1 MFPFPGDPMD
11 RTHADKFAELL
22 TRVQKPARYVAG
34 EQGAPENTQPGP
46 GQVRVA
52 LVFPDTYEIGMSHL
66 GLRVL
71 RHVLE
76 QRDGIFVDIVFSPW
90 TDMER
95 EMRAA
100 GVPLL
105 GHFSRIPVRDFDLV
119 GFSLQSE
126 LTYTTVLNLI
136 DLAGLPLH
144 SAERG
149 PEGPVVL
156 AGGPCAWN
164 PEPLADFIDLF
175 FIGDGEEG
183 LPELAELARSMGPV
197 REGNR
202 GRFLEAATKVT
213 GVYVP
218 SIPSPDGV
226 ERRLLAEL
234 SPEHIPARPLV
245 PVTGIVQ
252 DRLALEIMRGC
263 SRGCRFCSAGYIYRP
278 VRERDPDQVV
288 EAAQQGIEA
297 SGWEEVG
304 LVSLSSSD
312 HSRIEEIIG
321 KLNSRMACRR
331 VSVSLPSLRAD
342 KLSPELVRMV
352 KAVRKSGFT
361 FAPEAGT
368 ERLRRVINKNLSRE
382 ELLETV
388 STVYAEGW
396 KLVKLYFMIGLPGER
411 EEDLEGIIDLAQ
423 EVSRLGRRG
432 KGRPSRANI
441 SLSPFVPKPHTPF
454 QWAAFGPVEQLNRH
468 LSKLR
473 ERLSR
478 IPGITV
484 KWHEPDLALIEAVLA
499 RGGRSVGRALELA
512 WSKGLKLES
521 WSENCSPAIWAEA
534 FAEAGL
540 DPEKETAQRDPEATL
555 PWDFIHTGLRRSFL
569 VKEWQRALAEEET
582 PDCRTSGCTGC
593 GLSKDECDFLRW
605 EIEGEGPAVMA
616 PTGGAEATAAI
627 PAVRTDSENEQR
639 DPLLYRFTFSK
650 EGPAV
655 LISHLDLIRAFERG
669 VRAAGLRPDYSKGF
683 SPRPRFSYGPPL
695 PLGHSGLA
703 EFFEG
708 RFIEPLDPE
717 THRREINRALPEGL
731 RVRAVE
737 RLPGR
742 WVSLFGK
749 LVSADYHVVF
759 PTSAGGERPLRDA
772 DEVAGALERFQE
784 RQTWPAE
791 SVGKSGKP
799 RSVDLKQD
807 VLQLEQP
814 DGENQPDLLFRLRLN
829 TGEAPVAG
837 WRLALG
843 EIFGLEPAEVN
854 RLRITRTGFGTGNRV
869 G

>member
-1 MFPFPGDPMD
+1 MD
-11 RTHADKFAELL
+11 RSAADVFEELL
-22 TRVQKPARYVAG
+22 TRVEKPARYVAG
-34 EQGAPENTQPGP
+34 EQGAPRDPRPGP
-46 GQVRVA
+46 DQVRVA

-66 GLRVL
+66 GLRIL

-76 QRDGIFVDIVFSPW
+76 ERAGVFVDLVFSPW

-95 EMRAA
+95 EMRRA

-105 GHFSRIPVRDFDLV
+105 GHFSRIAVREFDLV

-144 SAERG
+144 AAERG
-149 PEGPVVL
+149 QDGPVVM

-183 LPELAELARSMGPV
+183 LPQLADLALAVGPV
-197 REGNR
+197 RQGNR
-202 GRFLEAATKVT
+202 GRFLEAAVGVT

-226 ERRLLAEL
+226 ERRLLTEL

-245 PVTGIVQ
+245 PITGISQ

-263 SRGCRFCSAGYIYRP
+263 SRGCRFCGAGYIYRP

-288 EAAQQGIEA
+288 EAAVRGIEA

-312 HSRIEEIIG
+312 HSRIEELIA
-321 KLNSRMACRR
+321 KLNNRMACRR

-342 KLSPELVRMV
+342 KFSPELARLV

-388 STVYAEGW
+388 ATVYAEGW

-411 EEDLEGIIDLAQ
+411 EEDLEGIIDLA
-423 EVSRLGRRG
+423 EAVSRLGRGG
-432 KGRPSRANI
+432 KGRPGRANV

-454 QWAAFGPVEQLNRH
+454 QWAAFGPVGELKRH
-468 LSKLR
+468 LSRLR

-478 IPGITV
+478 IPGISV
-484 KWHEPDLALIEAVLA
+484 KWHEPELALIEAVLA
-499 RGGRSVGRALELA
+499 RGGRNTGRALELA
-512 WSKGLKLES
+512 WRKGLKLES
-521 WSENCSPAIWAEA
+521 WSENCQPAVWAEA
-534 FAEAGL
+534 FAEAGI
-540 DPEKETAQRDPEATL
+540 DPQQETAERDPEATL

-582 PDCRTSGCTGC
+582 PDCRTGGCTGC
-593 GLSKDECDFLRW
+593 GLSKDECDFLRR
-605 EIEGEGPAVMA
+605 EIDGTGPEVSA
-616 PTGGAEATAAI
+616 PAGVDSTAAA
-627 PAVRTDSENEQR
+627 PPMPDA
-639 DPLLYRFTFSK
+639 DPLLYRFTFRK
-650 EGPAV
+650 QGPAV
-655 LISHLDLIRAFERG
+655 LISHLDLMRAFERG
-669 VRAAGLRPDYSKGF
+669 VRAAGLRPDYSRGF
-683 SPRPRFSYGPPL
+683 SPRPRFSYAPPL

-708 RFIEPLDPE
+708 RFVEPLDPE
-717 THRREINRALPEGL
+717 IHLREINRALPEGL
-731 RVRAVE
+731 RVTAIE
-737 RLPGR
+737 FLPGR
-742 WVSLFGK
+742 WLSLFGK
-749 LVSADYHVVF
+749 LVSAEYQVVF
-759 PTSAGGERPLRDA
+759 PQAGDEGRPLRSPSEIA
-772 DEVAGALERFQE
+772 AALEQFGHRG
-784 RQTWPAE
+784 TWPVE

-799 RSVDLKQD
+799 RTVDLKQD
-807 VLQLEQP
+807 VLQLQQRDAEGQP
-814 DGENQPDLLFRLRLN
+814 AVFFRLRLS
-829 TGEAPVAG
+829 TGEQPVAG

-843 EIFGLEPAEVN
+843 EIFGLESAEVN
-854 RLRITRTGFGTGNRV
+854 RLRVTRAGFNTSSPSPTGT
-869 G
+869 

>member
-1 MFPFPGDPMD
+1 MD
-11 RTHADKFAELL
+11 RTYAEKYQELL
-22 TRVQKPARYVAG
+22 TRVEKPARYVAG
-34 EQGAPENTQPGP
+34 EQGAPRDPRP
-46 GQVRVA
+46 LPDQVRVA

-76 QRDGIFVDIVFSPW
+76 QRDGVFVDIVFSPW

-100 GVPLL
+100 SVPLL
-105 GHFSRIPVRDFDLV
+105 GHFSRIPVREFDLV

-144 SAERG
+144 AAERG
-149 PEGPVVL
+149 PDGPVVM
-156 AGGPCAWN
+156 AGGPSAWN

-183 LPELAELARSMGPV
+183 LPQLADLARSLGPV
-197 REGNR
+197 RQ
-202 GRFLEAATKVT
+202 GRRNDFLEAAVSVT

-218 SIPSPDGV
+218 AVPSPDGV
-226 ERRLLAEL
+226 RRRLLTTL
-234 SPEHIPARPLV
+234 SPTHIPDRPLV
-245 PVTGIVQ
+245 PLTGISQ
-252 DRLALEIMRGC
+252 DRLTLEIMRGC
-263 SRGCRFCSAGYIYRP
+263 SRGCRFCGAGYIYRP
-278 VRERDPDQVV
+278 VRERDPDQLV
-288 EAAQQGIEA
+288 EAAQRGIEA

-312 HSRIEEIIG
+312 HSRIEELIST
-321 KLNSRMACRR
+321 LNSRMACRR

-342 KLSPELVRMV
+342 KFSPRLARLV

-382 ELLETV
+382 QLLETV
-388 STVYAEGW
+388 ATVYAEGW
-396 KLVKLYFMIGLPGER
+396 QLVKLYFMIGLPGER

-432 KGRPSRANI
+432 KGRPGRANI

-454 QWAAFGPVEQLNRH
+454 QWAAFGPVDQLNRH
-468 LSKLR
+468 LSRLR

-478 IPGITV
+478 IPGISV

-499 RGGRSVGRALELA
+499 RGGRNTGRALELA
-512 WSKGLKLES
+512 WRKGLKLES
-521 WSENCSPAIWAEA
+521 WSENCSPAVWAEA
-534 FAEAGL
+534 FAEAGI
-540 DPEKETAQRDPEATL
+540 DPQRETAERDPEDPL
-555 PWDFIHTGLRRSFL
+555 PWDFINTGLRRSFL
-569 VKEWQRALAEEET
+569 VKEWQRALAEETT
-582 PDCRTSGCTGC
+582 PDCRTEGCTGC
-593 GLSKDECDFLRW
+593 GLGKDECDFLRR
-605 EIEGEGPAVMA
+605 ETEGPGPAVE
-616 PTGGAEATAAI
+616 TGGVAAGEAALPAAWKT
-627 PAVRTDSENEQR
+627 PEDSQV

-655 LISHLDLIRAFERG
+655 LISHLDLVRAFERG

-695 PLGHSGLA
+695 PLGHCGLA

-708 RFIEPLDPE
+708 RFVEPLDPE
-717 THRREINRALPEGL
+717 VHRRAINQALPEGL
-731 RVRAVE
+731 RVTAVE

-742 WVSLFGK
+742 GVSLFGK
-749 LVSADYHVVF
+749 LVSADYRVAF
-759 PTSAGGERPLRDA
+759 PPTGEEGLPLRSV
-772 DEVAGALERFQE
+772 DEVTGALERFA
-784 RQTWPAE
+784 RRDTWPAR

-799 RSVDLKQD
+799 REVDLIQD
-807 VLQLEQP
+807 VLHLEQLG
-814 DGENQPDLLFRLRLN
+814 DGTTDLLFRLRLS
-829 TGEAPVAG
+829 TGETAVAG
-837 WRLALG
+837 WRLALS
-843 EIFGLEPAEVN
+843 EIFGLQPAEVN
-854 RLRITRTGFGTGNRV
+854 RLRITRTGFGTRG
-869 G
+869 

>member
-1 MFPFPGDPMD
+1 MD
-11 RTHADKFAELL
+11 RSYAEIFQDLL
-22 TRVQKPARYVAG
+22 TRVEKPARYVAG
-34 EQGAPENTQPGP
+34 EQGGPSDPQPRP

-66 GLRVL
+66 GLRIL

-76 QRDGIFVDIVFSPW
+76 QREGVFVDIVFSPW

-105 GHFSRIPVRDFDLV
+105 GHFSRIPVREFDLV
-119 GFSLQSE
+119 GFTLQSE

-136 DLAGLPLH
+136 DLAGLPVR
-144 SAERG
+144 SADRG
-149 PEGPVVL
+149 PRGPVVL

-175 FIGDGEEG
+175 LIGDGEEG
-183 LPELAELARSMGPV
+183 LPELADLAATVGPV
-197 REGNR
+197 CEGNR
-202 GRFLEAATKVT
+202 GRFLEAAVAVT

-226 ERRLLAEL
+226 ERRLLHEL
-234 SPEHIPARPLV
+234 SPAHIPDPPLV
-245 PVTGIVQ
+245 PLTGISQ

-263 SRGCRFCSAGYIYRP
+263 SRGCRFCGAGYIYRP

-288 EAAQQGIEA
+288 EAAQRGIEA

-312 HSRIEEIIG
+312 HSGIEELIG
-321 KLNSRMACRR
+321 KLNDRMACRR

-342 KLSPELVRMV
+342 KFSPELARMV

-382 ELLETV
+382 QLLETV
-388 STVYAEGW
+388 ATVYAEGW

-411 EEDLEGIIDLAQ
+411 EEDLEGIIDLA
-423 EVSRLGRRG
+423 EAVSRLGRRG
-432 KGRPSRANI
+432 KGRPGRANI

-454 QWAAFGPVEQLNRH
+454 QWAAFGPVGELSRH
-468 LSKLR
+468 LSRLR

-484 KWHEPDLALIEAVLA
+484 KWHEPDLALVEAVLA
-499 RGGRSVGRALELA
+499 RGGRSAGRALELA
-512 WSKGLKLES
+512 WRKGLKLES

-534 FAEAGL
+534 WEEAGL
-540 DPEKETAQRDPEATL
+540 DPRQETAERNPEDPL
-555 PWDFIHTGLRRSFL
+555 PWDFIRTGLRRSFL
-569 VKEWQRALAEEET
+569 IKEWERALAEETT
-582 PDCRTSGCTGC
+582 PDCRTGGCTAC
-593 GLSKDECDFLRW
+593 GLSKEECDFLRR
-605 EIEGEGPAVMA
+605 ETEGEGPAVA
-616 PTGGAEATAAI
+616 SETGSAVTPVNEAEQAADK
-627 PAVRTDSENEQR
+627 AGDQQQ
-639 DPLLYRFTFSK
+639 DPLLYRFTFRK

-655 LISHLDLIRAFERG
+655 LISHLDVLRAFERA

-695 PLGHSGLA
+695 PLGHAGWA

-708 RFIEPLDPE
+708 RFIEPLDPA
-717 THRREINRALPEGL
+717 THMRAINRALPEGL
-731 RVRAVE
+731 RVTAVE
-737 RLPGR
+737 RLPDR
-742 WVSLFGK
+742 KSSFFGK
-749 LVSADYHVVF
+749 LSSADYGITF
-759 PTSAGGERPLRDA
+759 PPVDGGDRSLRTVGDIA
-772 DEVAGALERFQE
+772 RAVERFEQRE
-784 RQTWPAE
+784 TWPAQ
-791 SVGKSGKP
+791 SVGKSGKL
-799 RSVDLKQD
+799 RKVDLKQD
-807 VLQLEQP
+807 VLRLEQAE
-814 DGENQPDLLFRLRLN
+814 GEDVEAVFLRLRLS
-829 TGEAPVAG
+829 TGEKPVAG
-837 WRLALG
+837 WRLVLG
-843 EIFGLEPAEVN
+843 EIFGLEPVEVN
-854 RLRITRTGFGTGNRV
+854 RLRVIRTGFGLRTGA
-869 G
+869 GA